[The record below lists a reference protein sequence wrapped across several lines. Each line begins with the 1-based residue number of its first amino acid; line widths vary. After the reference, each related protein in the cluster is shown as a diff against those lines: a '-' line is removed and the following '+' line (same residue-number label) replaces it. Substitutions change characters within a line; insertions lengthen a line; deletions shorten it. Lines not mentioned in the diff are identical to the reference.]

1 MAFVKFMASKNGRL
15 LRIVAGVAL
24 IALGALNGA
33 WLLAVI
39 GLVPLAAGA
48 ADICL
53 FAPLMGQPLSGKAI
67 RGK

>member
-1 MAFVKFMASKNGRL
+1 
-15 LRIVAGVAL
+15 VAGVAL